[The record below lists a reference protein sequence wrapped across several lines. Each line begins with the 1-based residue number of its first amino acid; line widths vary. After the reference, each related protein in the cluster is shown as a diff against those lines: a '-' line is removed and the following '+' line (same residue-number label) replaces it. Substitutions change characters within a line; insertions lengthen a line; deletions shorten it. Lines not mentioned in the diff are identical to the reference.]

1 MSNSDT
7 HSAKYNYPGSLISC
21 VLRLAVREKLK
32 KALSNSLCLICLF
45 LISFLVVP
53 GNAASQ
59 NNYNN
64 ILILLSD
71 NKDVYLD
78 VATTITNST
87 IKYCRNHGL
96 ACQNSNYDIVH
107 ISSYNQQINKNY
119 KAIITLGTHAAIVS
133 GNNIHNIKIIS
144 ALIPKNSALI
154 QKNLNNN
161 PNQHFLYL
169 DQPPGHSLALIKA
182 LSNRFEDIGIIVDS
196 KDQETVEALQ
206 SAAMRLK
213 LNLLIEQ
220 IFFTNEQVGE
230 SLNNLLE
237 SIDIFLTTPDTKI
250 HNKSTVS
257 NILLSTY
264 RKRVP
269 LIGFSSAYVKAGA
282 LAAVYSSPEDIA
294 YQVRDN
300 IIAYFSSKNIPLEQ
314 QMGKYFSVLFNTDV
328 ARSLGFPIKSES
340 KLKSKMMDYLRH
352 DFE

>member
-1 MSNSDT
+1 MTGSET
-7 HSAKYNYPGSLISC
+7 HSVKQNRQAWLCRRTLRGPAKEKKNSSL
-21 VLRLAVREKLK
+21 E
-32 KALSNSLCLICLF
+32 NSLFILAIFFLFILLIPG
-45 LISFLVVP
+45 IVV
-53 GNAASQ
+53 SK

-96 ACQNSNYDIVH
+96 SCQNSNYDIVH
-107 ISSYNQQINKNY
+107 ILSYNQQIHKNY
-119 KAIITLGTHAAIVS
+119 KAIITLGTHAAIIS
-133 GNNIHNIKIIS
+133 GKNIHNTTIIS
-144 ALIPKNSALI
+144 ALIPENNVSI
-154 QKNLNNN
+154 QENLKAN

-169 DQPPGHSLALIKA
+169 DQPSGHSLALIKA
-182 LSNRFEDIGIIVDS
+182 LSSRFENIGIVVDS
-196 KDQETVEALQ
+196 KDQATVESLQ
-206 SAAMRLK
+206 KAAIRLE

-220 IFFTNEQVGE
+220 IVSHDQIGAA
-230 SLNNLLE
+230 LNNLLE
-237 SIDIFLTTPDTKI
+237 RIDILLTTPDTNI

-264 RKRVP
+264 RKKIP

-300 IIAYFSSKNIPLEQ
+300 IIAYFGSKRIPLEQ

-340 KLKSKMMDYLRH
+340 KLKSRMMDYIRY
-352 DFE
+352 DFK

>member
-1 MSNSDT
+1 MTGTET
-7 HSAKYNYPGSLISC
+7 HSAQHVYPARVCLCAFKRPFKGNNNKPLPKTLSILALLFSLLSLLPGS
-21 VLRLAVREKLK
+21 
-32 KALSNSLCLICLF
+32 ALS
-45 LISFLVVP
+45 
-53 GNAASQ
+53 Q
-59 NNYNN
+59 NDYKN

-78 VATTITNST
+78 VATTITNTT

-96 ACQNSNYDIVH
+96 SCQNSNYDIAH
-107 ISSYNQQINKNY
+107 ISSYDQQTHKNY

-133 GNNIHNIKIIS
+133 AKNISDITIIS
-144 ALIPKNSALI
+144 ALIPKNNVMI
-154 QKNLNNN
+154 QENLTTN
-161 PNQHFLYL
+161 PKQHFLYL
-169 DQPPGHSLALIKA
+169 DQPAGHSLALIKA
-182 LSNRFEDIGIIVDS
+182 LSSRFEDIGIVVDS
-196 KDQETVEALQ
+196 KDQATVESLQ
-206 SAAMRLK
+206 NAAMRLK

-220 IFFTNEQVGE
+220 IFSIDQVGTAI
-230 SLNNLLE
+230 NTLLE
-237 SIDIFLTTPDTKI
+237 RIDIFLTTPDTNI

-300 IIAYFSSKNIPLEQ
+300 IIAHFSSEQIPLEQ

-340 KLKSKMMDYLRH
+340 KLKSRMMDYIQH
-352 DFE
+352 DFD

>member
-1 MSNSDT
+1 MTGSET
-7 HSAKYNYPGSLISC
+7 HSAKQNRQGWVCRCALRQPVIEKTNSSLVISLFVLVIFFLSFFLTPGI
-21 VLRLAVREKLK
+21 V
-32 KALSNSLCLICLF
+32 
-45 LISFLVVP
+45 
-53 GNAASQ
+53 ASQ

-96 ACQNSNYDIVH
+96 SCQNSNYDIVH
-107 ISSYNQQINKNY
+107 ISSYEQQIHKNY
-119 KAIITLGTHAAIVS
+119 KAIITLGTHAAIIS
-133 GNNIHNIKIIS
+133 GKNIQDITIIS
-144 ALIPKNSALI
+144 ALIPKNNVLI
-154 QKNLNNN
+154 QENLKAN

-169 DQPPGHSLALIKA
+169 DQPQGHSLALIKA
-182 LSNRFEDIGIIVDS
+182 LSSRFEDIGIVVDS
-196 KDQETVEALQ
+196 KDQGTVESLQKAAL
-206 SAAMRLK
+206 RLK

-220 IFFTNEQVGE
+220 IFSDEQVGAA
-230 SLNNLLE
+230 LNNLLE
-237 SIDIFLTTPDTKI
+237 RIDILLTTPDTNI

-264 RKRVP
+264 RKRIP

-300 IIAYFSSKNIPLEQ
+300 IIAYFGSKQLPLEQ

-340 KLKSKMMDYLRH
+340 KLKSRMMDYIRH